1 MRASARN
8 VHFALALCS
17 ALCSALGA
25 AGCKMPEMPRLGAV
39 PELSLRDHRGQ
50 ALTSASLRGQPW
62 IANFMF
68 SHCPDVCPLLTSKL
82 AGVRGR
88 LVADRVRVRYVSFSV
103 DPANDS
109 PEVLARF
116 AREHHV
122 EYDDWRFVTGDV
134 EQVKAV
140 IVKGFKQALSEKA
153 AGTGEAG
160 KPANI
165 LHGTHFVL
173 VDGALQIRGFYRSDE
188 DGLLTLARDA
198 RRLVLA
204 KERGTEP

>member
-1 MRASARN
+1 ML
-8 VHFALALCS
+8 FLALALS
-17 ALCSALGA
+17 GALGGA
-25 AGCKMPEMPRLGAV
+25 ACKAPEIPRLGAV
-39 PELSLRDHRGQ
+39 PELALRDQRGQ

-68 SHCPDVCPLLTSKL
+68 TNCPDVCPLLTSKL
-82 AGVRGR
+82 AGVRAR

-103 DPANDS
+103 DPAHDS
-109 PEVLARF
+109 PEALARF
-116 AREHHV
+116 AREHSV
-122 EYDDWRFVTGDV
+122 DFDDWRFATGDV
-134 EQVKAV
+134 EAVKSV
-140 IVKGFKQALSEKA
+140 IVKGFKQAISEQPA
-153 AGTGEAG
+153 EAG

-173 VDGALQIRGFYRSDE
+173 VDAELQIRGYYRSDD

>member
-1 MRASARN
+1 MKASLRSVLFA
-8 VHFALALCS
+8 FALAF
-17 ALCSALGA
+17 GVA
-25 AGCKMPEMPRLGAV
+25 ASVLSLAACKMPEMPRLGAV

-68 SHCPDVCPLLTSKL
+68 THCPDVCPLLTSKL

-88 LVADRVRVRYVSFSV
+88 LVAYRVRVRYVSFSV

-122 EYDDWRFVTGDV
+122 DFDDWRFATGDV

-140 IVKGFKQALSEKA
+140 IVKGFKQALSE
-153 AGTGEAG
+153 TPGEAG